1 MSSEFF
7 RLALFALMAAIV
19 WLQLGRDHQTHV
31 TRHHLRVRLLQI
43 YAGHEWLCIRNRHR
57 RLGGHDRRA
66 HGNSPPSRQLTV
78 VVDPTTCLRGP
89 ILLGHVHT
97 RQN

>member
-43 YAGHEWLCIRNRHR
+43 YAGHEWLCIGIGIAV
-57 RLGGHDRRA
+57 LGSMIAVLTETALH
-66 HGNSPPSRQLTV
+66 HGN
-78 VVDPTTCLRGP
+78 
-89 ILLGHVHT
+89 
-97 RQN
+97 